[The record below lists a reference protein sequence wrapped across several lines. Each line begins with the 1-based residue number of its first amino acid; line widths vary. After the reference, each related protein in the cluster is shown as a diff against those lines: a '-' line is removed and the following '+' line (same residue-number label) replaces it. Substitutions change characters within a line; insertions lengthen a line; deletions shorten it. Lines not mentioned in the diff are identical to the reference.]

1 MASAASR
8 AAMRSSDFQTAA
20 VGIGF
25 ALSCGVLPVVMSL
38 VLPLPRVYQA
48 VMSDW
53 ALILFFAA
61 GVQAHKRPIIWC
73 VGKCDVFGILARI
86 LKKLITICD
95 HFNKAM
101 RKACL
106 GSRWNKDIN
115 LWRQVFVN
123 NPVYDR

>member
-25 ALSCGVLPVVMSL
+25 ALSCGVLLVVMSL

-61 GVQAHKRPIIWC
+61 GVQAHKRPIIWYP
-73 VGKCDVFGILARI
+73 LADLI
-86 LKKLITICD
+86 LKPN
-95 HFNKAM
+95 NKPKPPA
-101 RKACL
+101 A
-106 GSRWNKDIN
+106 
-115 LWRQVFVN
+115 
-123 NPVYDR
+123 Y